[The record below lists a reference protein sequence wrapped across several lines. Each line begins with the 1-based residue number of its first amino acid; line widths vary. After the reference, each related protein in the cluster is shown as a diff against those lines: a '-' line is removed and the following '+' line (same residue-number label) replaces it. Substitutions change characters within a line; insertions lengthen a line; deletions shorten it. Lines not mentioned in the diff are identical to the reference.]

1 MKTLTWVLALL
12 CGFVGSA
19 FSQNHPE
26 LEWQVVETEHFRI
39 LYHQGL
45 QGAAARTAQIAEAAY
60 DPITKLYGYQP
71 EDRVRIVLKDY
82 DDYAN
87 GAAFFYHDTIE
98 IWTTALD
105 HDFDLRG
112 TSDWLRNVITHEFTH
127 IISLGTARKVSQ
139 RVPALYLQYFGYQRE
154 ENRPDI
160 LIGYP
165 DAIASYP
172 VMSTVV
178 PMWLAEGAAQYMA
191 EGAHQ
196 DRWDANRDMV
206 LRAQVLSGEQLPF
219 DQMGVFGKHG
229 FGNEYVYDHGYG
241 LVRYIAERY
250 GEHKIAEL
258 YRAAAAWRSL
268 EIDGAL
274 KKVLGKSVDELYGEW
289 VVSMRIAY
297 EAQVEG
303 LGDLN
308 EGELVTDLGFSN
320 LRPRLSPDGKKLA
333 YLSTRKRQ
341 YGPHM
346 LVVRDLETEEDEVV
360 AFPVAASTVDWSAD
374 GSKLLFSRIDKADKY
389 GSRQADVYEYDF
401 EVDEPGLLHEALW
414 FLPVM
419 VTGTAPKTPRIK
431 QLTHGL
437 RGLYPTYSPDGDW
450 IAFVKNQ
457 GTNNNLGIMRAD
469 GSDLQYLTDFQDGT
483 QVYTPRFSP
492 DGNKLAISVSREGQ
506 RDIVLLGIGN
516 EIYEGP
522 MRTVAVAGPILPN
535 GKENLSGQDTEK
547 LASLEK
553 SPSGAGFHDAI
564 VSSGTDRDPV
574 WSADGQEIIF
584 SSDLSGIFNIYG
596 FNLNTRKLRQLSNV
610 VGGAFNPTISP
621 TGEITFA
628 AYTAAGFE
636 LRRVNGEGT
645 PVDGK
650 VVWAPDLK
658 ALIGSEGDMQA
669 RVRRLKR
676 AQKGLHWA
684 FTELDSSEGI
694 AVSAAAFADS
704 PQSAHVEE
712 DDSDVISPGDAIP
725 RSAAMP
731 LPSEPQPYGIDF
743 LKTSLLPRVSIDEG
757 HFKPGV
763 YVSSGDVLNRQN
775 VFAGAAMAPNNG
787 DRDLFAIYE
796 YRGFRPTLF
805 LEVFNQRRHSARG
818 DSSEARDLIVNGVN
832 FNLNQISVGARGSLG
847 RYGRVGA
854 SFTYDRY
861 DASVESDA
869 FVPSRDGQVGFERIQ
884 QKPFGYTY
892 LNGFGLGLTYSMNLV
907 ARRRDRDINPLGR
920 QLYFRYDRMFNYFI
934 EGFNENATFIDE
946 QYLNLFYNQ
955 FTLDWNE
962 YIGLP
967 WNTRL
972 GMRFYGGWIAS
983 DKVDD
988 KEQVN
993 DFFDYHLGGLN
1004 FMKGYTFYSIEGRK
1018 AMMGTATLRFPLL
1031 PQIGKRFMHLY
1042 FDKVYGAVYG
1052 DVGKAWDEAIGDPDE
1067 FYGREGPLRG
1077 LGAQLRFDL
1086 VSYYSLPTRVQM
1098 DWAYGV
1104 DEVADRSPWKFYLT
1118 VLFGYL

>member
-1 MKTLTWVLALL
+1 MLGLL
-12 CGFVGSA
+12 LGAGWGGPA
-19 FSQNHPE
+19 AAQNHPE
-26 LEWQVVETEHFRI
+26 LDWQVVETEHFRI

-45 QGAAARTAQIAEAAY
+45 EGAAARTAQIAEAAY
-60 DPITKLYGYQP
+60 DPITKLYGYHP
-71 EDRVRIVLKDY
+71 DDRVRIVLKDY

-127 IISLGTARKVSQ
+127 IISLGTARKGSQ

-172 VMSTVV
+172 IMSTVV

-206 LRAQVLSGEQLPF
+206 LRAQVLAGEQLPF
-219 DQMGVFGKHG
+219 DQMGIFGKHG

-241 LVRYIAERY
+241 LVRYIAETY
-250 GEHKIAEL
+250 GEQKIAEL
-258 YRAAAAWRSL
+258 YRAASAWRSL
-268 EIDGAL
+268 EIDGAFD
-274 KKVLGKSVDELYGEW
+274 KVLGKSVDELYDEW
-289 VVSMRIAY
+289 VVSMRAGY
-297 EAQVEG
+297 EAQVAS
-303 LGDLN
+303 LGELN
-308 EGELVTDLGFSN
+308 EGELVSDLGFSN
-320 LRPRLSPDGKKLA
+320 LRPQLSPDGKKLA

-374 GSKLLFSRIDKADKY
+374 GQKLLFSRIDRADKY
-389 GSRQADVYEYDF
+389 GSRQADIYEYDF
-401 EVDEPGLLHEALW
+401 TVDEPGFLHDMIWAL
-414 FLPVM
+414 PAM
-419 VTGTAPKTPRIK
+419 VAATAPETPRIK

-437 RGLYPTYSPDGDW
+437 RALYPSYSPDGEW
-450 IAFVKNQ
+450 IAFVKNK
-457 GTNNNLGIMRAD
+457 GSNNNLGMMRAD
-469 GSDLQYLTDFQDGT
+469 GSDLRYLTDFQDGT

-492 DGNKLAISVSREGQ
+492 DGKRLVFSISRQGQ
-506 RDIVLLGIGN
+506 RDIAMVDLVGVAVQAGNRVTAAEPKASVVQEGLASEGTEVLAAEKVSLLG
-516 EIYEGP
+516 
-522 MRTVAVAGPILPN
+522 
-535 GKENLSGQDTEK
+535 
-547 LASLEK
+547 
-553 SPSGAGFHDAI
+553 
-564 VSSGTDRDPV
+564 SSFKGVIATPGTDRDPV
-574 WSADGQEIIF
+574 WSADGKQVVF
-584 SSDLSGIFNIYG
+584 SSDYSGIFNVYALDLG
-596 FNLNTRKLRQLSNV
+596 TQTLRQITNV
-610 VGGAFNPTISP
+610 IGGAFNPTVGS
-621 TGEITFA
+621 TGEIFFA
-628 AYTAAGFE
+628 SYTAKGFE
-636 LRRVNGEGT
+636 IRHLSGEGVSINVEGQRLPRWVERKNVAPAKSGWVLT
-645 PVDGK
+645 APEPLASSAPAPVLQK
-650 VVWAPDLK
+650 
-658 ALIGSEGDMQA
+658 QA
-669 RVRRLKR
+669 
-676 AQKGLHWA
+676 
-684 FTELDSSEGI
+684 E
-694 AVSAAAFADS
+694 
-704 PQSAHVEE
+704 
-712 DDSDVISPGDAIP
+712 
-725 RSAAMP
+725 
-731 LPSEPQPYGIDF
+731 PYGIDF
-743 LKTSLLPRVSIDEG
+743 LKTSLLPRLSMDEG

-763 YVSSGDVLNRQN
+763 YVSSSDVLNRQN
-775 VFAGAAMAPNNG
+775 IFAGAAIAPANG
-787 DRDLFAIYE
+787 DRDLFAMYE
-796 YRGFRPTLF
+796 YRGFRPTFF
-805 LEVFNQRRHSARG
+805 LEVFNQSRHSARG
-818 DSSEARDLIVNGVN
+818 DSTDARDLIVNGVN
-832 FNLNQISVGARGSLG
+832 FNLNQISVGGRGRLG
-847 RYGRVGA
+847 RYGRLAA

-869 FVPSRDGQVGFERIQ
+869 FRPRRDGQVGFERIE

-892 LNGFGLGLTYSMNLV
+892 LNGFGLGLTYRMDLI
-907 ARRRDRDINPLGR
+907 ARRRDREINPLGR
-920 QLYFRYDRMFNYFI
+920 QIYFRYDRMFNYFI
-934 EGFNENATFIDE
+934 EGFNESASFIDE

-955 FTLDWNE
+955 VTLDWNE

-972 GMRFYGGWIAS
+972 GMRFYGGWIDS

-1018 AMMGTATLRFPLL
+1018 AMMGTATLRLPLL
-1031 PQIGKRFMHLY
+1031 PRIGKRFMHLY

-1052 DVGKAWDEAIGDPDE
+1052 DIGKAWDGEISDPDE
-1067 FYGREGPLRG
+1067 FYGREGPLRS
-1077 LGAQLRFDL
+1077 LGGQLRFDM

-1104 DEVADRSPWKFYLT
+1104 DEVEERSPWKFYFT

>member
-1 MKTLTWVLALL
+1 MSRLTLMLWLL
-12 CGFVGSA
+12 LGAGWGGPA
-19 FSQNHPE
+19 AAQNHPE
-26 LEWQVVETEHFRI
+26 LDWQVVETEHFRI

-45 QGAAARTAQIAEAAY
+45 EGAAARTAQIAEAAY
-60 DPITKLYGYQP
+60 DPITKLYGYYP
-71 EDRVRIVLKDY
+71 DDRVRIVLKDY

-127 IISLGTARKVSQ
+127 IISLGTARKGSQ

-172 VMSTVV
+172 IMSTVV

-206 LRAQVLSGEQLPF
+206 LRAQVLAGEQLPF
-219 DQMGVFGKHG
+219 DQMGIFGKHG

-241 LVRYIAERY
+241 LVRYIAETY
-250 GEHKIAEL
+250 GEQKIAEL
-258 YRAAAAWRSL
+258 YRAASAWRSL
-268 EIDGAL
+268 EIDGAFD
-274 KKVLGKSVDELYGEW
+274 KVLGKSVDEVYDEW
-289 VVSMRIAY
+289 VASMRAGY
-297 EAQVEG
+297 EAQVKG
-303 LGDLN
+303 LGELN
-308 EGELVTDLGFSN
+308 EGELVSDLGFSN
-320 LRPRLSPDGKKLA
+320 LRPQLSPDGKKLA

-374 GSKLLFSRIDKADKY
+374 GQKLLFSRIDRADKY
-389 GSRQADVYEYDF
+389 GSRQADIYEYDF
-401 EVDEPGLLHEALW
+401 TVDEPGFLHDMIWAL
-414 FLPVM
+414 PAM
-419 VTGTAPKTPRIK
+419 VAATAPETPRIK

-437 RGLYPTYSPDGDW
+437 RALYPTYSPDGEW
-450 IAFVKNQ
+450 IAFVKNK
-457 GTNNNLGIMRAD
+457 GSNNNLGMMRAD
-469 GSDLQYLTDFQDGT
+469 GSDLRYLTDFQDGT

-492 DGNKLAISVSREGQ
+492 DGKRLVFSISRQGQ
-506 RDIVLLGIGN
+506 RDIAMVDLVGVAVQAGNRVTAAEPKASVVQEGLASEGTEVLAAEKISLLG
-516 EIYEGP
+516 
-522 MRTVAVAGPILPN
+522 
-535 GKENLSGQDTEK
+535 
-547 LASLEK
+547 
-553 SPSGAGFHDAI
+553 
-564 VSSGTDRDPV
+564 SSFKGVIATPGTDRDPV
-574 WSADGQEIIF
+574 WSADGKQVVF
-584 SSDLSGIFNIYG
+584 SSDYSGIFNVYALDLG
-596 FNLNTRKLRQLSNV
+596 TQTLRQITNV
-610 VGGAFNPTISP
+610 IGGAFNPTVGS
-621 TGEITFA
+621 TGEIFFA
-628 AYTAAGFE
+628 SYTAKGFE
-636 LRRVNGEGT
+636 IRHLSGEGVSINVEGQRLPRWVERKNVAPAKSGWVLT
-645 PVDGK
+645 APEPLARGAPAPVLQK
-650 VVWAPDLK
+650 
-658 ALIGSEGDMQA
+658 QA
-669 RVRRLKR
+669 
-676 AQKGLHWA
+676 
-684 FTELDSSEGI
+684 E
-694 AVSAAAFADS
+694 
-704 PQSAHVEE
+704 
-712 DDSDVISPGDAIP
+712 
-725 RSAAMP
+725 
-731 LPSEPQPYGIDF
+731 PYGIDF
-743 LKTSLLPRVSIDEG
+743 LKTSLLPRLSMDEG

-763 YVSSGDVLNRQN
+763 YVSSSDVLNRQN
-775 VFAGAAMAPNNG
+775 IFAGAAIAPANG
-787 DRDLFAIYE
+787 DRDLFAMYE
-796 YRGFRPTLF
+796 YRGFRPTFF
-805 LEVFNQRRHSARG
+805 LEVFNQSRHSARG
-818 DSSEARDLIVNGVN
+818 DSTDARDLIVNGVN
-832 FNLNQISVGARGSLG
+832 FNLNQISVGGRGRLG
-847 RYGRVGA
+847 RYGRLAA

-869 FVPSRDGQVGFERIQ
+869 FRPRRDGQVGFERIE

-892 LNGFGLGLTYSMNLV
+892 LNGFGLGLTYRMDLI
-907 ARRRDRDINPLGR
+907 ARRRDREINPLGR
-920 QLYFRYDRMFNYFI
+920 QIYFRYDRMFNYFI
-934 EGFNENATFIDE
+934 EGFNESASFIDE

-955 FTLDWNE
+955 VTLDWNE

-972 GMRFYGGWIAS
+972 GMRFYGGWIDS

-1018 AMMGTATLRFPLL
+1018 AMMGTATLRLPLL
-1031 PQIGKRFMHLY
+1031 PRVGKRFMHLY

-1052 DVGKAWDEAIGDPDE
+1052 DIGKAWDGEISDPDE
-1067 FYGREGPLRG
+1067 FYGREGPLRS
-1077 LGAQLRFDL
+1077 LGGQLRFDM

-1104 DEVADRSPWKFYLT
+1104 DEVEERSPWKFYFT

>member
-1 MKTLTWVLALL
+1 MSRLTLMLGLL
-12 CGFVGSA
+12 LGAGWGGPA
-19 FSQNHPE
+19 AAQNHPE
-26 LEWQVVETEHFRI
+26 LDWQVVETEHFRI

-45 QGAAARTAQIAEAAY
+45 EGAAARTAQIAEAAY
-60 DPITKLYGYQP
+60 DPITKLYGYHP
-71 EDRVRIVLKDY
+71 DDRVRIVLKDY

-127 IISLGTARKVSQ
+127 IISLGTARKGSQ

-172 VMSTVV
+172 IMSTVV

-206 LRAQVLSGEQLPF
+206 LRAQVLAGEQLPF
-219 DQMGVFGKHG
+219 DQMGIFGKHG

-241 LVRYIAERY
+241 LVRYIAETY
-250 GEHKIAEL
+250 GEQKIAEL
-258 YRAAAAWRSL
+258 YRAASAWRSL
-268 EIDGAL
+268 EIDGAFD
-274 KKVLGKSVDELYGEW
+274 KVLGKSVDELYDEW
-289 VVSMRIAY
+289 VVSMRAGY
-297 EAQVEG
+297 EAQVAS
-303 LGDLN
+303 LGELN
-308 EGELVTDLGFSN
+308 EGELVSDLGFSN
-320 LRPRLSPDGKKLA
+320 LRPQLSPDGKKLA

-374 GSKLLFSRIDKADKY
+374 GQKLLFSRIDRADKY
-389 GSRQADVYEYDF
+389 GSRQADIYEYDF
-401 EVDEPGLLHEALW
+401 TVDEPGFLHDMIWAL
-414 FLPVM
+414 PAM
-419 VTGTAPKTPRIK
+419 VAATAPETPRIK

-437 RGLYPTYSPDGDW
+437 RALYPSYSPDGEW
-450 IAFVKNQ
+450 IAFVKNK
-457 GTNNNLGIMRAD
+457 GSNNNLGMMRAD
-469 GSDLQYLTDFQDGT
+469 GSDLRYLTDFQDGT

-492 DGNKLAISVSREGQ
+492 DGKRLVFSISRQGQ
-506 RDIVLLGIGN
+506 RDIAMVDLVGVAVQAGNRVTAAEPKASVVQEGLASEGTEVLAAEKVSLLG
-516 EIYEGP
+516 
-522 MRTVAVAGPILPN
+522 
-535 GKENLSGQDTEK
+535 
-547 LASLEK
+547 
-553 SPSGAGFHDAI
+553 
-564 VSSGTDRDPV
+564 SSFKGVIATPGTDRDPV
-574 WSADGQEIIF
+574 WSADGKQVVF
-584 SSDLSGIFNIYG
+584 SSDYSGIFNVYALDLG
-596 FNLNTRKLRQLSNV
+596 TQTLRQITNV
-610 VGGAFNPTISP
+610 IGGAFNPTVGS
-621 TGEITFA
+621 TGEIFFA
-628 AYTAAGFE
+628 SYTAKGFE
-636 LRRVNGEGT
+636 IRHLSGEGVSINVEGQRLPRWVERKNVAPAKSGWVLT
-645 PVDGK
+645 APEPLASSAPAPVLQK
-650 VVWAPDLK
+650 
-658 ALIGSEGDMQA
+658 QA
-669 RVRRLKR
+669 
-676 AQKGLHWA
+676 
-684 FTELDSSEGI
+684 E
-694 AVSAAAFADS
+694 
-704 PQSAHVEE
+704 
-712 DDSDVISPGDAIP
+712 
-725 RSAAMP
+725 
-731 LPSEPQPYGIDF
+731 PYGIDF
-743 LKTSLLPRVSIDEG
+743 LKTSLLPRLSMDEG

-763 YVSSGDVLNRQN
+763 YVSSSDVLNRQN
-775 VFAGAAMAPNNG
+775 IFAGAAIAPANG
-787 DRDLFAIYE
+787 DRDLFAMYE
-796 YRGFRPTLF
+796 YRGFRPTFF
-805 LEVFNQRRHSARG
+805 LEVFNQSRHSARG
-818 DSSEARDLIVNGVN
+818 DSTDARDLIVNGVN
-832 FNLNQISVGARGSLG
+832 FNLNQISVGGRGRLG
-847 RYGRVGA
+847 RYGRLAA

-869 FVPSRDGQVGFERIQ
+869 FRPRRDGQVGFERIE

-892 LNGFGLGLTYSMNLV
+892 LNGFGLGLTYRMDLI
-907 ARRRDRDINPLGR
+907 ARRRDREINPLGR
-920 QLYFRYDRMFNYFI
+920 QIYFRYDRMFNYFI
-934 EGFNENATFIDE
+934 EGFNESASFIDE

-955 FTLDWNE
+955 VTLDWNE

-972 GMRFYGGWIAS
+972 GMRFYGGWIDS

-1018 AMMGTATLRFPLL
+1018 AMMGTATLRLPLL
-1031 PQIGKRFMHLY
+1031 PRIGKRFMHLY

-1052 DVGKAWDEAIGDPDE
+1052 DIGKAWDGEISDPDE
-1067 FYGREGPLRG
+1067 FYGREGPLRS
-1077 LGAQLRFDL
+1077 LGGQLRFDM

-1104 DEVADRSPWKFYLT
+1104 DEVEERSPWKFYFT

>member
-1 MKTLTWVLALL
+1 MSRLTLMLWLL
-12 CGFVGSA
+12 LGAGWGGPA
-19 FSQNHPE
+19 AAQNHPE
-26 LEWQVVETEHFRI
+26 LDWQVVETEHFRI

-45 QGAAARTAQIAEAAY
+45 EGAAARTAQIAEAAY
-60 DPITKLYGYQP
+60 DPITKLYGYHP
-71 EDRVRIVLKDY
+71 DDRVRIVLKDY

-127 IISLGTARKVSQ
+127 IISLGTARKGSQ

-172 VMSTVV
+172 IMSTVV

-206 LRAQVLSGEQLPF
+206 LRAQVLAGEQLPF
-219 DQMGVFGKHG
+219 DQMGIFGKHG

-241 LVRYIAERY
+241 LVRYIAETY
-250 GEHKIAEL
+250 GEQKIAEL
-258 YRAAAAWRSL
+258 YRAASAWRSL
-268 EIDGAL
+268 EIDGAFD
-274 KKVLGKSVDELYGEW
+274 KVLGKSVDELYDEW
-289 VVSMRIAY
+289 VVSMRAGY
-297 EAQVEG
+297 EAQVAS
-303 LGDLN
+303 LGELN
-308 EGELVTDLGFSN
+308 EGELVSDLGFSN
-320 LRPRLSPDGKKLA
+320 LRPQLSPDGKKLA

-374 GSKLLFSRIDKADKY
+374 GQKLLFSRIDRADKY
-389 GSRQADVYEYDF
+389 GSRQADIYEYDF
-401 EVDEPGLLHEALW
+401 TVDEPGFLHDMIWAL
-414 FLPVM
+414 PAM
-419 VTGTAPKTPRIK
+419 VAATAPETPRIK

-437 RGLYPTYSPDGDW
+437 RALYPTYSPDGEW
-450 IAFVKNQ
+450 IAFVKNK
-457 GTNNNLGIMRAD
+457 GSNNNLGMMRAD
-469 GSDLQYLTDFQDGT
+469 GSDLRYLTDFQDGT

-492 DGNKLAISVSREGQ
+492 DGKRLVFSISRQGQ
-506 RDIVLLGIGN
+506 RDIAMVDLVGVAVQAGNRVTAAEPKASVVQEGLASEGTEVLAAEKVSLLG
-516 EIYEGP
+516 
-522 MRTVAVAGPILPN
+522 
-535 GKENLSGQDTEK
+535 
-547 LASLEK
+547 
-553 SPSGAGFHDAI
+553 
-564 VSSGTDRDPV
+564 SSFKGVIATPGTDRDPV
-574 WSADGQEIIF
+574 WSADGKQVVF
-584 SSDLSGIFNIYG
+584 SSDYSGIFNVYALDLG
-596 FNLNTRKLRQLSNV
+596 TQTLRQITNV
-610 VGGAFNPTISP
+610 IGGAFNPTVGS
-621 TGEITFA
+621 TGEIFFA
-628 AYTAAGFE
+628 SYTAKGFE
-636 LRRVNGEGT
+636 IRHLSGEGVSINVEGQRLPRWVERKNVAPAKSGWVLT
-645 PVDGK
+645 APEPLASSAPAPVLQK
-650 VVWAPDLK
+650 
-658 ALIGSEGDMQA
+658 QA
-669 RVRRLKR
+669 
-676 AQKGLHWA
+676 
-684 FTELDSSEGI
+684 E
-694 AVSAAAFADS
+694 
-704 PQSAHVEE
+704 
-712 DDSDVISPGDAIP
+712 
-725 RSAAMP
+725 
-731 LPSEPQPYGIDF
+731 PYGIDF
-743 LKTSLLPRVSIDEG
+743 LKTSLLPRLSMDEG

-763 YVSSGDVLNRQN
+763 YVSSSDVLNRQN
-775 VFAGAAMAPNNG
+775 IFAGAAIAPANG
-787 DRDLFAIYE
+787 DRDLFAMYE
-796 YRGFRPTLF
+796 YRGFRPTFF
-805 LEVFNQRRHSARG
+805 LEVFNQSRHSARG
-818 DSSEARDLIVNGVN
+818 DSTDARDLIVNGVN
-832 FNLNQISVGARGSLG
+832 FNLNQISVGGRGRLG
-847 RYGRVGA
+847 RYGRLAA

-869 FVPSRDGQVGFERIQ
+869 FRPRRDGQVGFERIE

-892 LNGFGLGLTYSMNLV
+892 LNGFGLGLTYHMDLI
-907 ARRRDRDINPLGR
+907 ARRRDREINPLGR
-920 QLYFRYDRMFNYFI
+920 QIYFRYDRMFNYFI
-934 EGFNENATFIDE
+934 EGFNESASFIDE

-955 FTLDWNE
+955 VTLDWNE

-972 GMRFYGGWIAS
+972 GMRFYGGWIDS

-1018 AMMGTATLRFPLL
+1018 AMMGTATLRLPLL
-1031 PQIGKRFMHLY
+1031 PRIGKRFMHLY

-1052 DVGKAWDEAIGDPDE
+1052 DIGKAWDGEISDPDE
-1067 FYGREGPLRG
+1067 FYGREGPLRS
-1077 LGAQLRFDL
+1077 LGGQLRFDM

-1104 DEVADRSPWKFYLT
+1104 DEVEERSPWKFYFT

>member
-1 MKTLTWVLALL
+1 MLGLL
-12 CGFVGSA
+12 LGAGWGGPA
-19 FSQNHPE
+19 AAQNHPE
-26 LEWQVVETEHFRI
+26 LDWQVVETEHFRI

-45 QGAAARTAQIAEAAY
+45 EGAAARTAQIAEAAY
-60 DPITKLYGYQP
+60 DPITKLYGYHP
-71 EDRVRIVLKDY
+71 DDRVRIVLKDY

-127 IISLGTARKVSQ
+127 IISLGTARKGSQ

-172 VMSTVV
+172 IMSTVV

-206 LRAQVLSGEQLPF
+206 LRAQVLAGEQLPF
-219 DQMGVFGKHG
+219 DQMGIFGKHG

-241 LVRYIAERY
+241 LVRYIAETY
-250 GEHKIAEL
+250 GEQKIAEL
-258 YRAAAAWRSL
+258 YRAASAWRSL
-268 EIDGAL
+268 EIDGAFD
-274 KKVLGKSVDELYGEW
+274 KVLGKSVDELYDEW
-289 VVSMRIAY
+289 VVSMRAGY
-297 EAQVEG
+297 EAQVAS
-303 LGDLN
+303 LGELN
-308 EGELVTDLGFSN
+308 EGELVSDLGFSN
-320 LRPRLSPDGKKLA
+320 LRPQLSPDGKKLA

-374 GSKLLFSRIDKADKY
+374 GQKLLFSRIDRADKY
-389 GSRQADVYEYDF
+389 GSRQADIYEYDF
-401 EVDEPGLLHEALW
+401 TVDEPGFLHDMIWAL
-414 FLPVM
+414 PAM
-419 VTGTAPKTPRIK
+419 VAATAPETPRIK

-437 RGLYPTYSPDGDW
+437 RALYPTYSPDGEW
-450 IAFVKNQ
+450 IAFVKNK
-457 GTNNNLGIMRAD
+457 GSNNNLGMMRAD
-469 GSDLQYLTDFQDGT
+469 GSDLRYLTDFQDGT

-492 DGNKLAISVSREGQ
+492 DGKRLVFSISRQGQ
-506 RDIVLLGIGN
+506 RDIAMVDLVGVAVQAGNRVTAAEPKASVVQEGLASEGTEVLAAEKVSLLG
-516 EIYEGP
+516 
-522 MRTVAVAGPILPN
+522 
-535 GKENLSGQDTEK
+535 
-547 LASLEK
+547 
-553 SPSGAGFHDAI
+553 
-564 VSSGTDRDPV
+564 SSFKGVIATPGTDRDPV
-574 WSADGQEIIF
+574 WSADGKQVVF
-584 SSDLSGIFNIYG
+584 SSDYSGIFNVYALDLG
-596 FNLNTRKLRQLSNV
+596 TQTLRQITNV
-610 VGGAFNPTISP
+610 IGGAFNPTVGS
-621 TGEITFA
+621 TGEIFFA
-628 AYTAAGFE
+628 SYTAKGFE
-636 LRRVNGEGT
+636 IRHLSGEGVSINVEGQRLPRWVERKNVAPAKSGWVLT
-645 PVDGK
+645 APEPLASSAPAPVLQK
-650 VVWAPDLK
+650 
-658 ALIGSEGDMQA
+658 QA
-669 RVRRLKR
+669 
-676 AQKGLHWA
+676 
-684 FTELDSSEGI
+684 E
-694 AVSAAAFADS
+694 
-704 PQSAHVEE
+704 
-712 DDSDVISPGDAIP
+712 
-725 RSAAMP
+725 
-731 LPSEPQPYGIDF
+731 PYGIDF
-743 LKTSLLPRVSIDEG
+743 LKTSLLPRLSMDEG

-763 YVSSGDVLNRQN
+763 YVSSSDVLNRQN
-775 VFAGAAMAPNNG
+775 IFAGAAIAPANG
-787 DRDLFAIYE
+787 DRDLFAMYE
-796 YRGFRPTLF
+796 YRGFRPTFF
-805 LEVFNQRRHSARG
+805 LEVFNQSRHSARG
-818 DSSEARDLIVNGVN
+818 DSTDARDLIVNGVN
-832 FNLNQISVGARGSLG
+832 FNLNQISVGGRGRLG
-847 RYGRVGA
+847 RYGRLAA

-869 FVPSRDGQVGFERIQ
+869 FRPRRDGQVGFERIE

-892 LNGFGLGLTYSMNLV
+892 LNGFGLGLTYRMDLI
-907 ARRRDRDINPLGR
+907 ARRRDREINPLGR
-920 QLYFRYDRMFNYFI
+920 QIYFRYDRMFNYFI
-934 EGFNENATFIDE
+934 EGFNESASFIDE

-955 FTLDWNE
+955 VTLDWNE

-972 GMRFYGGWIAS
+972 GMRFYGGWIDS

-1018 AMMGTATLRFPLL
+1018 AMMGTATLRLPLL
-1031 PQIGKRFMHLY
+1031 PRIGKRFMHLY

-1052 DVGKAWDEAIGDPDE
+1052 DIGKAWDGEISDPDE
-1067 FYGREGPLRG
+1067 FYGREGPLRS
-1077 LGAQLRFDL
+1077 LGGQLRFDM

-1104 DEVADRSPWKFYLT
+1104 DEVEERSPWKFYFT

>member
-1 MKTLTWVLALL
+1 MSRLTLMLGLL
-12 CGFVGSA
+12 LGAGWGGPA
-19 FSQNHPE
+19 AAQNHPE
-26 LEWQVVETEHFRI
+26 LDWQVVETEHFRI

-45 QGAAARTAQIAEAAY
+45 EGAAARTAQIAEAAY
-60 DPITKLYGYQP
+60 DPITKLYGYHP
-71 EDRVRIVLKDY
+71 DDRVRIVLKDY

-127 IISLGTARKVSQ
+127 IISLGTARKGSQ

-172 VMSTVV
+172 IMSTVV

-206 LRAQVLSGEQLPF
+206 LRAQVLAGEQLPF
-219 DQMGVFGKHG
+219 DQMGIFGKHG

-241 LVRYIAERY
+241 LVRYIAETY
-250 GEHKIAEL
+250 GEQKIAEL
-258 YRAAAAWRSL
+258 YRAASAWRSL
-268 EIDGAL
+268 EIDGAFD
-274 KKVLGKSVDELYGEW
+274 KVLGKSVDELYDEW
-289 VVSMRIAY
+289 VVSMRAGY
-297 EAQVEG
+297 EAQVAS
-303 LGDLN
+303 LGELN
-308 EGELVTDLGFSN
+308 EGELVSDLGFSN
-320 LRPRLSPDGKKLA
+320 LRPQLSPDGKKLA

-374 GSKLLFSRIDKADKY
+374 GQKLLFSRIDRADKY
-389 GSRQADVYEYDF
+389 GSRQADIYEYDF
-401 EVDEPGLLHEALW
+401 TVDEPGFLHDMIWAL
-414 FLPVM
+414 PAM
-419 VTGTAPKTPRIK
+419 VAATAPETPRIK

-437 RGLYPTYSPDGDW
+437 RALYPTYSPDGEW
-450 IAFVKNQ
+450 IAFVKNK
-457 GTNNNLGIMRAD
+457 GSNNNLGMMRAD
-469 GSDLQYLTDFQDGT
+469 GSDLRYLTDFQDGT

-492 DGNKLAISVSREGQ
+492 DGKRLVFSISRQGQ
-506 RDIVLLGIGN
+506 RDIAMVDLVGVAVQAGNRVTAAEPKASVVQEGLASERTEVLAAEKVSLLG
-516 EIYEGP
+516 
-522 MRTVAVAGPILPN
+522 
-535 GKENLSGQDTEK
+535 
-547 LASLEK
+547 
-553 SPSGAGFHDAI
+553 
-564 VSSGTDRDPV
+564 SSFKGVIATPGTDRDPV
-574 WSADGQEIIF
+574 WSADGKQVVF
-584 SSDLSGIFNIYG
+584 SSDYSGIFNVYALDLG
-596 FNLNTRKLRQLSNV
+596 TQTLRQITNV
-610 VGGAFNPTISP
+610 IGGAFNPTVGS
-621 TGEITFA
+621 TGEIFFA
-628 AYTAAGFE
+628 SYTAKGFE
-636 LRRVNGEGT
+636 IRHLSGEGVSINVEGQRLPRWVERKNVAPAKSGWVLT
-645 PVDGK
+645 APEPLASSAPAPVLQK
-650 VVWAPDLK
+650 
-658 ALIGSEGDMQA
+658 QA
-669 RVRRLKR
+669 
-676 AQKGLHWA
+676 
-684 FTELDSSEGI
+684 E
-694 AVSAAAFADS
+694 
-704 PQSAHVEE
+704 
-712 DDSDVISPGDAIP
+712 
-725 RSAAMP
+725 
-731 LPSEPQPYGIDF
+731 PYGIDF
-743 LKTSLLPRVSIDEG
+743 LKTSLLPRLSMDEG

-763 YVSSGDVLNRQN
+763 YVSSSDVLNRQN
-775 VFAGAAMAPNNG
+775 IFAGAAIAPANG

-796 YRGFRPTLF
+796 YRGFRPTFF
-805 LEVFNQRRHSARG
+805 LEVFNQSRHSARG
-818 DSSEARDLIVNGVN
+818 DSTDARDLIVNGVN
-832 FNLNQISVGARGSLG
+832 FNLNQISVGGRGRLG
-847 RYGRVGA
+847 RYGRLAA

-869 FVPSRDGQVGFERIQ
+869 FRPRRDGQVGFERIE

-892 LNGFGLGLTYSMNLV
+892 LNGFGLGLTYRMDLI
-907 ARRRDRDINPLGR
+907 ARRRDREINPLGR
-920 QLYFRYDRMFNYFI
+920 QIYFRYDRMFNYFI
-934 EGFNENATFIDE
+934 EGFNESASFIDE

-955 FTLDWNE
+955 VTLDWNE

-972 GMRFYGGWIAS
+972 GMRFYGGWIDS

-1018 AMMGTATLRFPLL
+1018 AMMGTATLRLPLL
-1031 PQIGKRFMHLY
+1031 PRIGKRFMHLY

-1052 DVGKAWDEAIGDPDE
+1052 DIGKAWDGEISDPDE
-1067 FYGREGPLRG
+1067 FYGREGPLRS
-1077 LGAQLRFDL
+1077 LGGQLRFDM

-1104 DEVADRSPWKFYLT
+1104 DEVEERSPWKFYFT

>member
-1 MKTLTWVLALL
+1 MSRLTLMLWLL
-12 CGFVGSA
+12 LGAGWGGPA
-19 FSQNHPE
+19 AAQNHPE
-26 LEWQVVETEHFRI
+26 LDWQVVETEHFRI

-45 QGAAARTAQIAEAAY
+45 EGAAARTAQIAEAAY
-60 DPITKLYGYQP
+60 DPITKLYGYHP
-71 EDRVRIVLKDY
+71 DDRVRIVLKDY

-127 IISLGTARKVSQ
+127 IISLGTARKGSQ

-172 VMSTVV
+172 IMSTVV

-206 LRAQVLSGEQLPF
+206 LRAQVLAGEQLPF
-219 DQMGVFGKHG
+219 DQMGIFGKHG

-241 LVRYIAERY
+241 LVRYIAETY
-250 GEHKIAEL
+250 GEQKIAEL
-258 YRAAAAWRSL
+258 YRAASAWRSL
-268 EIDGAL
+268 EIDGAFD
-274 KKVLGKSVDELYGEW
+274 KVLGKSVDEVYDEW
-289 VVSMRIAY
+289 VASMRVGY
-297 EAQVEG
+297 EAQVKG
-303 LGDLN
+303 LGELN
-308 EGELVTDLGFSN
+308 EGELVSDLGFSN
-320 LRPRLSPDGKKLA
+320 LRPQLSPDGKKLA

-374 GSKLLFSRIDKADKY
+374 GQKLLFSRIDRADKY
-389 GSRQADVYEYDF
+389 GSRQADIYEYDF
-401 EVDEPGLLHEALW
+401 TVDEPGFLHDMIWAL
-414 FLPVM
+414 PAM
-419 VTGTAPKTPRIK
+419 VAATAPETPRIK

-437 RGLYPTYSPDGDW
+437 RALYPTYSPDGEW
-450 IAFVKNQ
+450 IAFVKNK
-457 GTNNNLGIMRAD
+457 GSNNNLGMMRAD
-469 GSDLQYLTDFQDGT
+469 GSDLRYLTDFQDGT

-492 DGNKLAISVSREGQ
+492 DGKRLVFSISRQGQ
-506 RDIVLLGIGN
+506 RDIAMVDLVGVAVQAGNRVTAAEPKASVVQEGLASEGTEVLAAEKVSLLG
-516 EIYEGP
+516 
-522 MRTVAVAGPILPN
+522 
-535 GKENLSGQDTEK
+535 
-547 LASLEK
+547 
-553 SPSGAGFHDAI
+553 
-564 VSSGTDRDPV
+564 SSFKGVIATPGTDRDPV
-574 WSADGQEIIF
+574 WSADGKQVVF
-584 SSDLSGIFNIYG
+584 SSDYSGIFNVYALDLG
-596 FNLNTRKLRQLSNV
+596 TQTLRQITNV
-610 VGGAFNPTISP
+610 IGGAFNPTVGS
-621 TGEITFA
+621 TGEIFFA
-628 AYTAAGFE
+628 SYTAKGFE
-636 LRRVNGEGT
+636 IRHLSGEGVSINVEGQRLPRWVERKNVAPAKSGWVLT
-645 PVDGK
+645 APEPLASSAPAPVLQK
-650 VVWAPDLK
+650 
-658 ALIGSEGDMQA
+658 QA
-669 RVRRLKR
+669 
-676 AQKGLHWA
+676 
-684 FTELDSSEGI
+684 E
-694 AVSAAAFADS
+694 
-704 PQSAHVEE
+704 
-712 DDSDVISPGDAIP
+712 
-725 RSAAMP
+725 
-731 LPSEPQPYGIDF
+731 PYGIDF
-743 LKTSLLPRVSIDEG
+743 LKTSLLPRLSMDEG

-763 YVSSGDVLNRQN
+763 YVSSSDVLNRQN
-775 VFAGAAMAPNNG
+775 IFAGAAIAPANG
-787 DRDLFAIYE
+787 DRDLFAMYE
-796 YRGFRPTLF
+796 YRGFRPTFF
-805 LEVFNQRRHSARG
+805 LEVFNQSRHSARG
-818 DSSEARDLIVNGVN
+818 DSTDARDLIVNGVN
-832 FNLNQISVGARGSLG
+832 FNLNQISVGGRGRLG
-847 RYGRVGA
+847 RYGRLAA

-869 FVPSRDGQVGFERIQ
+869 FRPRRDGQVGFERIE

-892 LNGFGLGLTYSMNLV
+892 LNGFGLGLTYRMDLI
-907 ARRRDRDINPLGR
+907 ARRRDREINPLGR
-920 QLYFRYDRMFNYFI
+920 QIYFRYDRMFNYFI
-934 EGFNENATFIDE
+934 EGFNESASFIDE

-955 FTLDWNE
+955 VTLDWNE

-972 GMRFYGGWIAS
+972 GMRFYGGWIDS

-1018 AMMGTATLRFPLL
+1018 AMMGTATLRLPLL
-1031 PQIGKRFMHLY
+1031 PRIGKRFMHLY

-1052 DVGKAWDEAIGDPDE
+1052 DIGKAWDGEISDPDE
-1067 FYGREGPLRG
+1067 FYGREGPLRS
-1077 LGAQLRFDL
+1077 LGGQLRFDM

-1104 DEVADRSPWKFYLT
+1104 DEVEERSPWKFYFT

>member
-1 MKTLTWVLALL
+1 MTRLAFMLGLLLATGWVGPA
-12 CGFVGSA
+12 A
-19 FSQNHPE
+19 AQNHPE
-26 LEWQVVETEHFRI
+26 LDWQVVETEHFRI

-45 QGAAARTAQIAEAAY
+45 EGAAARTAQIAEAAY
-60 DPITKLYGYQP
+60 DPITKLYGYHP
-71 EDRVRIVLKDY
+71 DDRVRIVLKDY

-127 IISLGTARKVSQ
+127 IISLGTARKGSQ
-139 RVPALYLQYFGYQRE
+139 RVPAFYLQYFGYQRE

-219 DQMGVFGKHG
+219 DQMGIFGKHG

-241 LVRYIAERY
+241 LVRYIAETY
-250 GEHKIAEL
+250 GEQKIAEL
-258 YRAAAAWRSL
+258 YRAASAWRSL
-268 EIDGAL
+268 EIDGAFN
-274 KKVLGKSVDELYGEW
+274 KVLGKSVDELYDEW
-289 VVSMRIAY
+289 VVSMRAGY
-297 EAQVEG
+297 EAQVAS
-303 LGDLN
+303 LGELN
-308 EGELVTDLGFSN
+308 EGELVSDLGFSN
-320 LRPRLSPDGKKLA
+320 MRPQLSPDGKKLA
-333 YLSTRKRQ
+333 YLSTRERQ

-346 LVVRDLETEEDEVV
+346 LVVRDLETEEDKVV

-374 GSKLLFSRIDKADKY
+374 GQKLLFSRIDRADKY
-389 GSRQADVYEYDF
+389 GSRQADIYEYDF
-401 EVDEPGLLHEALW
+401 AVDEPGFLHDMIWAL
-414 FLPVM
+414 PAM
-419 VTGTAPKTPRIK
+419 VAATAPETPRIK

-437 RGLYPTYSPDGDW
+437 RALYPTYSPDGEW
-450 IAFVKNQ
+450 IAFVKNK
-457 GTNNNLGIMRAD
+457 GANNNLGMMRVD
-469 GSDLQYLTDFQDGT
+469 GSDLRYLTDFQDGT

-492 DGNKLAISVSREGQ
+492 DGKRLVFSISRQGQ
-506 RDIVLLGIGN
+506 RDIAMVDLVGVAVHAGNPVTSAEPKASVVQEGLAYEWTEALAAEKVSLLG
-516 EIYEGP
+516 
-522 MRTVAVAGPILPN
+522 
-535 GKENLSGQDTEK
+535 
-547 LASLEK
+547 
-553 SPSGAGFHDAI
+553 
-564 VSSGTDRDPV
+564 SSFKGVIATPGTDRDPV
-574 WSADGQEIIF
+574 WSADGKQVVF
-584 SSDLSGIFNIYG
+584 TSDYSGIFNVYA
-596 FNLNTRKLRQLSNV
+596 LDLDTQTLRQITKV
-610 VGGAFNPTISP
+610 IGGAFNPTVGS
-621 TGEITFA
+621 TGEIFFA
-628 AYTAAGFE
+628 SYTAEGFE
-636 LRRVNGEGT
+636 IRQVSGEGVSINVEGQRLPQRVERGNAALAKSGWVFT
-645 PVDGK
+645 AQGPLASSAPAPVLQK
-650 VVWAPDLK
+650 
-658 ALIGSEGDMQA
+658 QA
-669 RVRRLKR
+669 
-676 AQKGLHWA
+676 
-684 FTELDSSEGI
+684 E
-694 AVSAAAFADS
+694 
-704 PQSAHVEE
+704 
-712 DDSDVISPGDAIP
+712 
-725 RSAAMP
+725 
-731 LPSEPQPYGIDF
+731 PYGVDF
-743 LKTSLLPRVSIDEG
+743 LKTSLLPRLSIDEG

-763 YVSSGDVLNRQN
+763 YVSSSDVLNRQSI
-775 VFAGAAMAPNNG
+775 FAGAAIAPANG
-787 DRDLFAIYE
+787 DRDFFAIYE

-805 LEVFNQRRHSARG
+805 LEVFNQRRHSAHG
-818 DSSEARDLIVNGVN
+818 DSTDARRVITNGVN
-832 FNLNQISVGARGSLG
+832 FNLNQISVGGRGRLG
-847 RYGRVGA
+847 RYGRLTA

-861 DASVESDA
+861 DASVESDV
-869 FVPSRDGQVGFERIQ
+869 FRPLGDGQVGYERIE

-892 LNGFGLGLTYSMNLV
+892 LNGFGLGLTYHMDLI

-920 QLYFRYDRMFNYFI
+920 QIYFRYDRMFNYFI
-934 EGFNENATFIDE
+934 EGFNQSASFIDE

-955 FTLDWNE
+955 VTLDWNE

-972 GMRFYGGWIAS
+972 GMRFYGGWIDS
-983 DKVDD
+983 DRVDD
-988 KEQVN
+988 KDQVN

-1031 PQIGKRFMHLY
+1031 PRVGKRFMHLY

-1052 DVGKAWDEAIGDPDE
+1052 DIGKAWDGDISDPDE
-1067 FYGREGPLRG
+1067 FYGREGLLRS
-1077 LGAQLRFDL
+1077 LGGQLRFDM

-1104 DEVADRSPWKFYLT
+1104 DEVEERSPWKFYFT

>member
-1 MKTLTWVLALL
+1 MSRLTLMLWLL
-12 CGFVGSA
+12 LGAGWGGPA
-19 FSQNHPE
+19 AAQNHPE
-26 LEWQVVETEHFRI
+26 LDWQVVETEHFRI

-45 QGAAARTAQIAEAAY
+45 EGAAARTAQIAEAAY
-60 DPITKLYGYQP
+60 DPITKLYGYHP
-71 EDRVRIVLKDY
+71 DDRVRIVLKDY

-127 IISLGTARKVSQ
+127 IISLGTARKGSQ

-172 VMSTVV
+172 IMSTVV

-206 LRAQVLSGEQLPF
+206 LRAQVLAGEQLPF
-219 DQMGVFGKHG
+219 DQMGIFGKHG

-241 LVRYIAERY
+241 LVRYIAETY
-250 GEHKIAEL
+250 GEQKIAEL
-258 YRAAAAWRSL
+258 YRAASAWRSL
-268 EIDGAL
+268 EIDGAFD
-274 KKVLGKSVDELYGEW
+274 KVLGKSVDELYDEW
-289 VVSMRIAY
+289 VVSMRAGY
-297 EAQVEG
+297 EAQVAS
-303 LGDLN
+303 LGELN
-308 EGELVTDLGFSN
+308 EGELVSDLGFSN
-320 LRPRLSPDGKKLA
+320 LRPQLSPDGKKLA

-374 GSKLLFSRIDKADKY
+374 GQKLLFSRIDRADKY
-389 GSRQADVYEYDF
+389 GSRQADIYEYDF
-401 EVDEPGLLHEALW
+401 TVDEPGFLHDMIWAL
-414 FLPVM
+414 PAM
-419 VTGTAPKTPRIK
+419 VAATAPETPRIK

-437 RGLYPTYSPDGDW
+437 RALYPSYSPDGEW
-450 IAFVKNQ
+450 IAFVKNK
-457 GTNNNLGIMRAD
+457 GSNNNLGMMRAN
-469 GSDLQYLTDFQDGT
+469 GSDLRYLTDFQDGT

-492 DGNKLAISVSREGQ
+492 DGKRLIFSISRQGQ
-506 RDIVLLGIGN
+506 RDIAMVDLVGVAVQAGNRVTAAEPKASVVQEGLASEGTEVLAAEKVSLLG
-516 EIYEGP
+516 
-522 MRTVAVAGPILPN
+522 
-535 GKENLSGQDTEK
+535 
-547 LASLEK
+547 
-553 SPSGAGFHDAI
+553 
-564 VSSGTDRDPV
+564 SSFKGVIATPGTDRDPV
-574 WSADGQEIIF
+574 WSADGKQVVF
-584 SSDLSGIFNIYG
+584 SSDYSGIFNVYALDLG
-596 FNLNTRKLRQLSNV
+596 TQTLRQITNV
-610 VGGAFNPTISP
+610 IGGAFNPTVGS
-621 TGEITFA
+621 TGEIFFA
-628 AYTAAGFE
+628 SYTAKGFE
-636 LRRVNGEGT
+636 IRHLSGEGVSINVEGQRLPRWVERKNVAPAKSGWVLT
-645 PVDGK
+645 APEPLASSAPAPVLQK
-650 VVWAPDLK
+650 
-658 ALIGSEGDMQA
+658 QA
-669 RVRRLKR
+669 
-676 AQKGLHWA
+676 
-684 FTELDSSEGI
+684 E
-694 AVSAAAFADS
+694 
-704 PQSAHVEE
+704 
-712 DDSDVISPGDAIP
+712 
-725 RSAAMP
+725 
-731 LPSEPQPYGIDF
+731 PYGIDF
-743 LKTSLLPRVSIDEG
+743 LKTSLLPRLSMDEG

-763 YVSSGDVLNRQN
+763 YVSSSDVLNRQN
-775 VFAGAAMAPNNG
+775 IFAGAAIAPANG
-787 DRDLFAIYE
+787 DRDLFAMYE
-796 YRGFRPTLF
+796 YRGFRPTFF
-805 LEVFNQRRHSARG
+805 LEVFNQSRHSARG
-818 DSSEARDLIVNGVN
+818 DSTDARDLIVNGVN
-832 FNLNQISVGARGSLG
+832 FNLNQISVGGRGRLG
-847 RYGRVGA
+847 RYGRLAA

-869 FVPSRDGQVGFERIQ
+869 FRPRRDGQVGFERIE

-892 LNGFGLGLTYSMNLV
+892 LNGFGLGLTYRMDLI
-907 ARRRDRDINPLGR
+907 ARRRDREINPLGR
-920 QLYFRYDRMFNYFI
+920 QIYFRYDRMFNYFI
-934 EGFNENATFIDE
+934 EGFNESASFIDE

-955 FTLDWNE
+955 VTLDWNE

-972 GMRFYGGWIAS
+972 GMRFYGGWIDS

-1018 AMMGTATLRFPLL
+1018 AMMGTATLRLPLL
-1031 PQIGKRFMHLY
+1031 PRIGKRFMHLY

-1052 DVGKAWDEAIGDPDE
+1052 DIGKAWDGEISDPDE
-1067 FYGREGPLRG
+1067 FYGREGPLRS
-1077 LGAQLRFDL
+1077 LGGQLRFDM

-1104 DEVADRSPWKFYLT
+1104 DEVEERSPWKFYFT

>member
-1 MKTLTWVLALL
+1 MTRLAFMLGLLLVTGWVGPA
-12 CGFVGSA
+12 A
-19 FSQNHPE
+19 AQNHPE
-26 LEWQVVETEHFRI
+26 LDWQVVETEHFRI

-45 QGAAARTAQIAEAAY
+45 EGAAARTAQIAEAAY
-60 DPITKLYGYQP
+60 DPITKLYGYHP
-71 EDRVRIVLKDY
+71 DDRVRIVLKDY

-127 IISLGTARKVSQ
+127 IISLGTARKGSQ

-219 DQMGVFGKHG
+219 DQMGIFGKHG

-241 LVRYIAERY
+241 LVRYIAETY
-250 GEHKIAEL
+250 GEQKIAEL
-258 YRAAAAWRSL
+258 YRAASAWRSL
-268 EIDGAL
+268 EIDGAFD
-274 KKVLGKSVDELYGEW
+274 KVLGKSVDELYDEW
-289 VVSMRIAY
+289 VVSMRAGY
-297 EAQVEG
+297 EAQVAS
-303 LGDLN
+303 LGELN
-308 EGELVTDLGFSN
+308 EGELGSDLGFSN
-320 LRPRLSPDGKKLA
+320 LRPQLSPDGKKLA

-374 GSKLLFSRIDKADKY
+374 GQKLLFSRIDRADKY
-389 GSRQADVYEYDF
+389 GSRQADIYEYDF
-401 EVDEPGLLHEALW
+401 TVDEPGFLHDMIWAL
-414 FLPVM
+414 PAM
-419 VTGTAPKTPRIK
+419 VAATAPETPRIK

-437 RGLYPTYSPDGDW
+437 RARYPTYSPDGEW
-450 IAFVKNQ
+450 IAFVKNK
-457 GTNNNLGIMRAD
+457 GTNNNLGMMRAD
-469 GSDLQYLTDFQDGT
+469 GSDLRYLTDFQDGA

-492 DGNKLAISVSREGQ
+492 DGKRLVFSISRQGQ
-506 RDIVLLGIGN
+506 RDIAMVDLVGVAVQAGNRVTAAEPKASVVQEGLASEWTEVLAAEKVSLLG
-516 EIYEGP
+516 
-522 MRTVAVAGPILPN
+522 
-535 GKENLSGQDTEK
+535 
-547 LASLEK
+547 
-553 SPSGAGFHDAI
+553 
-564 VSSGTDRDPV
+564 SSFKGVIATPGTDRDPV
-574 WSADGQEIIF
+574 WSADGKQVVF
-584 SSDLSGIFNIYG
+584 TSDYSGIFNVYALDLG
-596 FNLNTRKLRQLSNV
+596 TQTLRQITNV
-610 VGGAFNPTISP
+610 IGGAFNPTVGS
-621 TGEITFA
+621 TGEIFFA
-628 AYTAAGFE
+628 SYTAKGFE
-636 LRRVNGEGT
+636 IRHLSGEGVSINVEGQRLPRRVERKNAALAKSGWVFTAPELLASSAPA
-645 PVDGK
+645 PVLQK
-650 VVWAPDLK
+650 
-658 ALIGSEGDMQA
+658 QA
-669 RVRRLKR
+669 
-676 AQKGLHWA
+676 
-684 FTELDSSEGI
+684 E
-694 AVSAAAFADS
+694 
-704 PQSAHVEE
+704 
-712 DDSDVISPGDAIP
+712 
-725 RSAAMP
+725 
-731 LPSEPQPYGIDF
+731 PYGVDF
-743 LKTSLLPRVSIDEG
+743 LKTSLLPRLSIDEG

-763 YVSSGDVLNRQN
+763 YVSSADVLNRQSI
-775 VFAGAAMAPNNG
+775 FAGAAIAPANG

-818 DSSEARDLIVNGVN
+818 DSTDARDLIVNRVN
-832 FNLNQISVGARGSLG
+832 FNLNQISVGGRGRLG
-847 RYGRVGA
+847 RYGRVAA

-869 FVPSRDGQVGFERIQ
+869 FRPRRDGQVGFERIE
-884 QKPFGYTY
+884 QKPYGYTY
-892 LNGFGLGLTYSMNLV
+892 LNGFGLGLTYHMDLI

-920 QLYFRYDRMFNYFI
+920 QIRFRYDRMFNYFI
-934 EGFNENATFIDE
+934 EGFNQNASFIDE

-955 FTLDWNE
+955 VTLDWNE

-972 GMRFYGGWIAS
+972 GMRFYGGLVAS

-988 KEQVN
+988 KDQVN

-1031 PQIGKRFMHLY
+1031 PRVGKRFMHLY

-1052 DVGKAWDEAIGDPDE
+1052 DIGKAWDGDIGDPDE
-1067 FYGREGPLRG
+1067 FYGREGPLRS
-1077 LGAQLRFDL
+1077 LGGQLRFDM

-1104 DEVADRSPWKFYLT
+1104 DEVVERSPWKFYLT

>member
-1 MKTLTWVLALL
+1 MRALVLILTLSAAM
-12 CGFVGSA
+12 VGPGL
-19 FSQNHPE
+19 SQNHPE

-45 QGAAARTAQIAEAAY
+45 EGAAARTAQIAEAAY
-60 DPITKLYGYQP
+60 EPITKLYGYQP

-127 IISLGTARKVSQ
+127 IISLGTARKGSQ

-206 LRAQVLSGEQLPF
+206 LRAQVLAGKQLPF

-241 LVRYIAERY
+241 LVRYIAETY
-250 GEHKIAEL
+250 GEKKIAEL
-258 YRAAAAWRSL
+258 YRAASAWRSL
-268 EIDGAL
+268 EIDGAFD
-274 KKVLGKSVDELYGEW
+274 KVLGKSVDEVYGDW
-289 VVSMRIAY
+289 VAAMRAGY
-297 EAQVEG
+297 QAQVEG
-303 LGDLN
+303 LGELN

-346 LVVRDLETEEDEVV
+346 LVVRDLESAEDEVV

-374 GSKLLFSRIDKADKY
+374 GQQLLFSRIDRADKY
-389 GSRQADVYEYDF
+389 GSRQADIYEYDF
-401 EVDEPGLLHEALW
+401 AVDEPGFLHDMLW
-414 FLPVM
+414 TLPVM
-419 VTGTAPKTPRIK
+419 IAGTAPETPRIK
-431 QLTHGL
+431 QLSHGL
-437 RGLYPTYSPDGDW
+437 RALYPTYSPDGEW
-450 IAFVKNQ
+450 IAFVQNQ
-457 GTNNNLGIMRAD
+457 GTNNNLGMMRVD
-469 GSDLQYLTDFQDGT
+469 GTELRYLTDFQDGT

-492 DGNKLAISVSREGQ
+492 DGKQLAISISRGGQ
-506 RDIVLLGIGN
+506 RDIVVFGMGT
-516 EIYEGP
+516 EIYTGQVRMLAAAGP
-522 MRTVAVAGPILPN
+522 MLAN
-535 GKENLSGQDTEK
+535 GKEGLSPQQ
-547 LASLEK
+547 LAGLAKQKKHPSSGGFREAIA
-553 SPSGAGFHDAI
+553 SP
-564 VSSGTDRDPV
+564 GTDRDPV
-574 WSADGQEIIF
+574 WSADGNEIVF
-584 SSDLSGIFNIYG
+584 ASDFSGIFNIYG
-596 FNLNTRKLRQLSNV
+596 FNLKTRQLRQLSNV
-610 VGGAFNPTISP
+610 VGGAFNPTVAA

-636 LRRVNGEGT
+636 IRKVDGEGV
-645 PVDGK
+645 PVDGAA
-650 VVWAPDLK
+650 VWTPELK
-658 ALIGSEGDMQA
+658 SLIGRDGEDITE
-669 RVRRLKR
+669 RVRRIKR
-676 AQKGLHWA
+676 DLHWA
-684 FTELDSSEGI
+684 FARPDSSGGE
-694 AVSAAAFADS
+694 AVALVDS
-704 PQSAHVEE
+704 QYAQHSGKGEHRG
-712 DDSDVISPGDAIP
+712 ISPEDLIP
-725 RSAAMP
+725 RSAAMS
-731 LPSEPQPYGIDF
+731 LPTAPNPYGIDF
-743 LKTSLLPRVSIDEG
+743 LKTSFLPRLSIDEG
-757 HFKPGV
+757 YLKPGV
-763 YVSSGDVLNRQN
+763 YVSSSDVLNRQSI
-775 VFAGAAMAPNNG
+775 FAGAALAPSNG

-818 DSSEARDLIVNGVN
+818 DSSAARDLIVNGVN
-832 FNLNQISVGARGSLG
+832 FNLNQISVGGRGRLG
-847 RYGRVGA
+847 RHGGLTA
-854 SFTYDRY
+854 AFTYDRY

-869 FVPSRDGQVGFERIQ
+869 FLPRRDGQVGFERIQ

-892 LNGFGLGLTYSMNLV
+892 LNGFGLGLTYRMDLI

-920 QLYFRYDRMFNYFI
+920 QIYFRYDRMFNYFI

-988 KEQVN
+988 KERVN

-1004 FMKGYTFYSIEGRK
+1004 YMKGYTFYSIEGRK
-1018 AMMGTATLRFPLL
+1018 AMMGTATLRLPLL
-1031 PQIGKRFMHLY
+1031 PRIGKRFMHLY

-1052 DVGKAWDEAIGDPDE
+1052 DIGKAWDGAIGDPDE
-1067 FYGREGPLRG
+1067 FYGREGALRG
-1077 LGAQLRFDL
+1077 LGTQLRFDMI
-1086 VSYYSLPTRVQM
+1086 SYYSLPTRVQL

>member
-1 MKTLTWVLALL
+1 MSRLTLMLGLL
-12 CGFVGSA
+12 LGAGWGGPA
-19 FSQNHPE
+19 AAQNHPE
-26 LEWQVVETEHFRI
+26 LDWQVVETEHFRI

-45 QGAAARTAQIAEAAY
+45 EGAAARTAQIAEAAY
-60 DPITKLYGYQP
+60 DPITKLYGYHP
-71 EDRVRIVLKDY
+71 DDRVRIVLKDY

-127 IISLGTARKVSQ
+127 IISLGTARKGSQ

-172 VMSTVV
+172 IMSTVV

-206 LRAQVLSGEQLPF
+206 LRAQVLAGEQLPF
-219 DQMGVFGKHG
+219 DQMGIFGKHG

-241 LVRYIAERY
+241 LVRYIAETY
-250 GEHKIAEL
+250 GEQKIAEL
-258 YRAAAAWRSL
+258 YRAASAWRSL
-268 EIDGAL
+268 EIDGAFD
-274 KKVLGKSVDELYGEW
+274 KALGKSVDELYDEW
-289 VVSMRIAY
+289 VVSMRAGY
-297 EAQVEG
+297 EAQVAS
-303 LGDLN
+303 LGELN
-308 EGELVTDLGFSN
+308 EGELVSDLGFSN
-320 LRPRLSPDGKKLA
+320 LRPQLSPDGKKLA

-374 GSKLLFSRIDKADKY
+374 GQKLLFSRIDRADKY
-389 GSRQADVYEYDF
+389 GSRQADIYEYDF
-401 EVDEPGLLHEALW
+401 TVDEPGFLHDMIWAL
-414 FLPVM
+414 PAM
-419 VTGTAPKTPRIK
+419 VAATAPETPRIK

-437 RGLYPTYSPDGDW
+437 RALYPTYSPDGEW
-450 IAFVKNQ
+450 IAFVKNK
-457 GTNNNLGIMRAD
+457 GSNNNLGMMRAD
-469 GSDLQYLTDFQDGT
+469 GSDLRYLTDFQDGT

-492 DGNKLAISVSREGQ
+492 DGKRLVFSISRQGQ
-506 RDIVLLGIGN
+506 RDIAMVDLVGVAVQAGNRVTAAEPKASVVQEGLASEGTEVLAAEKVSLLG
-516 EIYEGP
+516 
-522 MRTVAVAGPILPN
+522 
-535 GKENLSGQDTEK
+535 
-547 LASLEK
+547 
-553 SPSGAGFHDAI
+553 
-564 VSSGTDRDPV
+564 SSFKGVIATPGTDRDPV
-574 WSADGQEIIF
+574 WSADGKQVVF
-584 SSDLSGIFNIYG
+584 SSDYSGIFNVYALDLG
-596 FNLNTRKLRQLSNV
+596 TQTLRQITNV
-610 VGGAFNPTISP
+610 IGGAFNPTVGS
-621 TGEITFA
+621 TGEIFFA
-628 AYTAAGFE
+628 SYTAKGFE
-636 LRRVNGEGT
+636 IRHLSGEGVSINVEGQRSPRWVEQKNAAPAKSGWVLT
-645 PVDGK
+645 APEPLASSAPAPVLQK
-650 VVWAPDLK
+650 
-658 ALIGSEGDMQA
+658 QA
-669 RVRRLKR
+669 
-676 AQKGLHWA
+676 
-684 FTELDSSEGI
+684 E
-694 AVSAAAFADS
+694 
-704 PQSAHVEE
+704 
-712 DDSDVISPGDAIP
+712 
-725 RSAAMP
+725 
-731 LPSEPQPYGIDF
+731 PYGIDF
-743 LKTSLLPRVSIDEG
+743 LKTSLLPRLSMDEG

-763 YVSSGDVLNRQN
+763 YVSSSDVLNRQN
-775 VFAGAAMAPNNG
+775 IFAGAAIAPANG
-787 DRDLFAIYE
+787 DRDLFAMYE
-796 YRGFRPTLF
+796 YRGFRPTFF
-805 LEVFNQRRHSARG
+805 LEVFNQSRHSARG
-818 DSSEARDLIVNGVN
+818 DSTDARDLIVNGVN
-832 FNLNQISVGARGSLG
+832 FNLNQISVGGRGRLG
-847 RYGRVGA
+847 RYGRLAA

-869 FVPSRDGQVGFERIQ
+869 FRPRRDGQVGFERIE

-892 LNGFGLGLTYSMNLV
+892 LNGFGLGLTYRMDLI
-907 ARRRDRDINPLGR
+907 ARRRDREINPLGR
-920 QLYFRYDRMFNYFI
+920 QIYFRYDRMFNYFI
-934 EGFNENATFIDE
+934 EGFNESASFIDE

-955 FTLDWNE
+955 VTLDWNE

-972 GMRFYGGWIAS
+972 GMRFYGGWIDS

-1018 AMMGTATLRFPLL
+1018 AMMGTATLRLPLL
-1031 PQIGKRFMHLY
+1031 PRIGKRFMHLY

-1052 DVGKAWDEAIGDPDE
+1052 DIGKAWDGEISDPDE
-1067 FYGREGPLRG
+1067 FYGREGPLRS
-1077 LGAQLRFDL
+1077 LGGQLRFDM

-1104 DEVADRSPWKFYLT
+1104 DEVEERSPWKFYFT

>member
-1 MKTLTWVLALL
+1 MLGLL
-12 CGFVGSA
+12 LGAGWGGPA
-19 FSQNHPE
+19 AAQNHPE
-26 LEWQVVETEHFRI
+26 LDWQVVETEHFRI

-45 QGAAARTAQIAEAAY
+45 EGAAARTAQIAEAAY
-60 DPITKLYGYQP
+60 DPITKLYGYHP
-71 EDRVRIVLKDY
+71 DDRVRIVLKDY

-127 IISLGTARKVSQ
+127 IISLGTARKGSQ

-172 VMSTVV
+172 IMSTVV

-206 LRAQVLSGEQLPF
+206 LRAQVLAGEQLPF
-219 DQMGVFGKHG
+219 DQMGIFGKHG

-241 LVRYIAERY
+241 LVRYIAETY
-250 GEHKIAEL
+250 GEQKIAEL
-258 YRAAAAWRSL
+258 YRAASAWRSL
-268 EIDGAL
+268 EIDGAFD
-274 KKVLGKSVDELYGEW
+274 KVLGKSVDEVYDEW
-289 VVSMRIAY
+289 VVSMRAGY
-297 EAQVEG
+297 EAQVAS
-303 LGDLN
+303 LGELN
-308 EGELVTDLGFSN
+308 EGELVSDLGFSN
-320 LRPRLSPDGKKLA
+320 LRPQLSPDGKKLA

-374 GSKLLFSRIDKADKY
+374 GQKLLFSRIDRADKY
-389 GSRQADVYEYDF
+389 GSRQADIYEYDF
-401 EVDEPGLLHEALW
+401 TVDEPGFLHDMIWAL
-414 FLPVM
+414 PAM
-419 VTGTAPKTPRIK
+419 VAATAPETPRIK

-437 RGLYPTYSPDGDW
+437 RALYPTYSPDGEW
-450 IAFVKNQ
+450 IAFVKNK
-457 GTNNNLGIMRAD
+457 GSNNNLGMMRAD
-469 GSDLQYLTDFQDGT
+469 GSDLRYLTDFQDGT

-492 DGNKLAISVSREGQ
+492 DGKRLVFSISRQGQ
-506 RDIVLLGIGN
+506 RDIAMVDLVGVAVQAGNRVTAAEPKASVVQEGLASERTEVLAAEKVSLLG
-516 EIYEGP
+516 
-522 MRTVAVAGPILPN
+522 
-535 GKENLSGQDTEK
+535 
-547 LASLEK
+547 
-553 SPSGAGFHDAI
+553 
-564 VSSGTDRDPV
+564 SSFKGVIATPGTDRDPV
-574 WSADGQEIIF
+574 WSADGKQVVF
-584 SSDLSGIFNIYG
+584 SSDYSGIFNVYALDLG
-596 FNLNTRKLRQLSNV
+596 TQTLRQITNV
-610 VGGAFNPTISP
+610 IGGAFNPTVGS
-621 TGEITFA
+621 TGEIFFA
-628 AYTAAGFE
+628 SYTAKGFE
-636 LRRVNGEGT
+636 IRHLSGEGVSINVEGQRLPRWVERKNVAPAKSGWVLT
-645 PVDGK
+645 APEPLASSAPAPVLQK
-650 VVWAPDLK
+650 
-658 ALIGSEGDMQA
+658 QA
-669 RVRRLKR
+669 
-676 AQKGLHWA
+676 
-684 FTELDSSEGI
+684 E
-694 AVSAAAFADS
+694 
-704 PQSAHVEE
+704 
-712 DDSDVISPGDAIP
+712 
-725 RSAAMP
+725 
-731 LPSEPQPYGIDF
+731 PYGIDF
-743 LKTSLLPRVSIDEG
+743 LKTSLLPRLSMDEG

-763 YVSSGDVLNRQN
+763 YVSSSDVLNRQN
-775 VFAGAAMAPNNG
+775 IFAGAAIAPVNG
-787 DRDLFAIYE
+787 DRDLFAMYE
-796 YRGFRPTLF
+796 YRGFRPTFF
-805 LEVFNQRRHSARG
+805 LEVFNQSRHSARG
-818 DSSEARDLIVNGVN
+818 DSTDARDLIVNGVN
-832 FNLNQISVGARGSLG
+832 FNLNQISVGGRGRLG
-847 RYGRVGA
+847 RYGRLAA

-869 FVPSRDGQVGFERIQ
+869 FRPRRDGQVGFERIE

-892 LNGFGLGLTYSMNLV
+892 LNGFGLGLTYRMDLI
-907 ARRRDRDINPLGR
+907 ARRRDREINPLGR
-920 QLYFRYDRMFNYFI
+920 QIYFRYDRMFNYFI
-934 EGFNENATFIDE
+934 EGFNESASFIDE

-955 FTLDWNE
+955 VTLDWNE

-972 GMRFYGGWIAS
+972 GMRFYGGWIDS

-1018 AMMGTATLRFPLL
+1018 AMMGTATLRLPLL
-1031 PQIGKRFMHLY
+1031 PRIGKRLMHLY

-1052 DVGKAWDEAIGDPDE
+1052 DIGKAWDGEISDPDE
-1067 FYGREGPLRG
+1067 FYGREGPLRS
-1077 LGAQLRFDL
+1077 LGGQLRFDM

-1104 DEVADRSPWKFYLT
+1104 DEVEERSPWKFYFT

>member
-1 MKTLTWVLALL
+1 MRVLVLGLIVCLA
-12 CGFVGSA
+12 GSA
-19 FSQNHPE
+19 VAQNHPE

-45 QGAAARTAQIAEAAY
+45 AGAAARTAQIVEEAYA
-60 DPITKLYGYQP
+60 PITELYGYAP

-98 IWTTALD
+98 IWTTSLD

-127 IISLGTARKVSQ
+127 IISLGSARKGSQ

-154 ENRPDI
+154 QNRPDI

-191 EGAHQ
+191 EGARR

-206 LRAQVLSGEQLPF
+206 LRTQVLAGAQLPF
-219 DQMGVFGKHG
+219 DEMGVFGKHG
-229 FGNEYVYDHGYG
+229 FGNEYVYDHGFG
-241 LVRYIAERY
+241 LVRYIGQTY
-250 GEHKIAEL
+250 GDEKIAAL
-258 YRAAAAWRSL
+258 YRSASQWRTL
-268 EIDGAL
+268 EIDGAF
-274 KKVLGKSVDELYGEW
+274 KKVLGKSVDELYDEW
-289 VVSMRIAY
+289 VASMQEGY

-303 LGDLN
+303 LGDLR

-346 LVVRDLETEEDEVV
+346 LVVRDLETAEDEVV
-360 AFPVAASTVDWSAD
+360 AFPVSASTVDWSPD
-374 GSKLLFSRIDKADKY
+374 GQKLLFARIDRADKY
-389 GSRQADVYEYDF
+389 GSRQADIYEYDF
-401 EVDEPGLLHEALW
+401 DVDEPGFVHDVLW
-414 FLPVM
+414 TLPVM
-419 VTGTAPKTPRIK
+419 VAGTAPESPRIK

-437 RGLYPTYSPDGDW
+437 RALYPTYSPDGEW
-450 IAFVKNQ
+450 IAFVHNK

-469 GSDLQYLTDFQDGT
+469 GSNLRYLTDYKDGT
-483 QVYTPRFSP
+483 QIYTPRFSP
-492 DGNKLAISVSREGQ
+492 DGRSLAISISRGGQ
-506 RDIVLLGIGN
+506 RDIVLFGVGFRQTHPIR
-516 EIYEGP
+516 I
-522 MRTVAVAGPILPN
+522 VASAEPILPS
-535 GKENLSGQDTEK
+535 GKEALAPEYLEMLADTTTEVS
-547 LASLEK
+547 AV
-553 SPSGAGFHDAI
+553 FQRAI
-564 VSSGTDRDPV
+564 STTGTDRDPV
-574 WSADGQEIIF
+574 WSADGDRIVF
-584 SSDLSGIFNIYG
+584 ASDFSGIFNIYAFYLKTG
-596 FNLNTRKLRQLSNV
+596 QMRQLTNV
-610 VGGAFNPTISP
+610 VGGAFNPTVGP
-621 TGEITFA
+621 AGEVVFA
-628 AYTAAGFE
+628 AYTASGFE
-636 LRRVNGEGT
+636 IRQVAGEGT
-645 PVDGK
+645 PIATDA
-650 VVWAPDLK
+650 VWAPTFRSMV
-658 ALIGSEGDMQA
+658 GRGDVESRM
-669 RVRRLKR
+669 RRFER
-676 AQKGLHWA
+676 TTTDFHWA
-684 FTELDSSEGI
+684 FVRPDPQDSTALAVVLAHAVPDSQYREG
-694 AVSAAAFADS
+694 ARNYSLPGSSALALPAA
-704 PQSAHVEE
+704 PE
-712 DDSDVISPGDAIP
+712 
-725 RSAAMP
+725 
-731 LPSEPQPYGIDF
+731 PYGIDF
-743 LKTSLLPRVSIDEG
+743 LKTSLLPRLTIDEG

-763 YVSSGDVLNRQN
+763 YVSSGDVLNRQSI
-775 VFAGAAMAPNNG
+775 FAGAAIAPANG

-796 YRGFRPTLF
+796 FRGFRPTLF
-805 LEVFNQRRHSARG
+805 LEVFNQKRQSTRG
-818 DSSEARDLIVNGVN
+818 DSSEARAGIINAVN
-832 FNLNQISVGARGSLG
+832 FNLNQISVGGRGRLG
-847 RYGRVGA
+847 RYGELTA
-854 SFTYDRY
+854 TATYDRY
-861 DASVESDA
+861 DASVEWEA
-869 FVPSRDGQVGFERIQ
+869 FVQRRDGGLGFNREK

-892 LNGFGLGLTYSMNLV
+892 LNGFGLGLTYRMDLI

-920 QLYFRYDRMFNYFI
+920 QIYFRYDRMYNFFLD
-934 EGFNENATFIDE
+934 GFNEQASFIDE
-946 QYLNLFYNQ
+946 KFINLFYNQ

-962 YIGLP
+962 YLGLP

-972 GMRFYGGWIAS
+972 GLRFYGGWIQS

-1018 AMMGTATLRFPLL
+1018 ALMGTATLRFPLL
-1031 PQIGKRFMHLY
+1031 PKIGKRFMHLY

-1052 DVGKAWDEAIGDPDE
+1052 DIGKAWDGAIGDPDE

-1077 LGAQLRFDL
+1077 VGGQLRFDL
-1086 VSYYSLPTRVQM
+1086 ISYYSLPTRVQM

-1104 DEVADRSPWKFYLT
+1104 DEVEDRSPWKFYLT

>member
-1 MKTLTWVLALL
+1 MSRLTLMLWLL
-12 CGFVGSA
+12 LGAGWGGPA
-19 FSQNHPE
+19 AAQNHPE
-26 LEWQVVETEHFRI
+26 LDWQVVETEHFRI

-45 QGAAARTAQIAEAAY
+45 EGAAARTAQIAEAAY
-60 DPITKLYGYQP
+60 DPITKLYGYHP
-71 EDRVRIVLKDY
+71 DDRVRIVLKDY

-127 IISLGTARKVSQ
+127 IISLGTARKGSQ

-172 VMSTVV
+172 IMSTVV

-206 LRAQVLSGEQLPF
+206 LRAQVLAGEQLPF
-219 DQMGVFGKHG
+219 DQMGIFGKHG

-241 LVRYIAERY
+241 LVRYIAETY
-250 GEHKIAEL
+250 GEQKIAEL
-258 YRAAAAWRSL
+258 YRAASAWRSL
-268 EIDGAL
+268 EIDGAFD
-274 KKVLGKSVDELYGEW
+274 KVLGKSVDELYDEW
-289 VVSMRIAY
+289 VVSMRAGY
-297 EAQVEG
+297 EAQVAS
-303 LGDLN
+303 LGELN
-308 EGELVTDLGFSN
+308 EGELVSDLGFSN
-320 LRPRLSPDGKKLA
+320 LRPQLSPDGKKLA

-374 GSKLLFSRIDKADKY
+374 GQKLLFSRIDRADKY
-389 GSRQADVYEYDF
+389 GSRQADIYEYDF
-401 EVDEPGLLHEALW
+401 TVDEPGFLHDMIWAL
-414 FLPVM
+414 PAM
-419 VTGTAPKTPRIK
+419 VAATAPETPRIK

-437 RGLYPTYSPDGDW
+437 RALYPTYSPDGEW
-450 IAFVKNQ
+450 IAFVKNK
-457 GTNNNLGIMRAD
+457 GSNNNLGMMRAD
-469 GSDLQYLTDFQDGT
+469 GSDLRYLTDFQDGT

-492 DGNKLAISVSREGQ
+492 DGKRLVFSISRQGQ
-506 RDIVLLGIGN
+506 RDIAMVDLVGVAVQAGNRVTAAEPKASVVQEGLASERTEVLAAEKVSLLG
-516 EIYEGP
+516 
-522 MRTVAVAGPILPN
+522 
-535 GKENLSGQDTEK
+535 
-547 LASLEK
+547 
-553 SPSGAGFHDAI
+553 
-564 VSSGTDRDPV
+564 SSFKGVIATPGTDRDPV
-574 WSADGQEIIF
+574 WSADGKQVVF
-584 SSDLSGIFNIYG
+584 SSDYSGIFNVYALDLG
-596 FNLNTRKLRQLSNV
+596 TQTLRQITNV
-610 VGGAFNPTISP
+610 IGGAFNPTVGS
-621 TGEITFA
+621 TGEIFFA
-628 AYTAAGFE
+628 SYTAKGFE
-636 LRRVNGEGT
+636 IRHLSGEGVSINVEGQRLPRWVERKNVAPAKSGWVLT
-645 PVDGK
+645 APEPLASSAPAPVLQK
-650 VVWAPDLK
+650 
-658 ALIGSEGDMQA
+658 QA
-669 RVRRLKR
+669 
-676 AQKGLHWA
+676 
-684 FTELDSSEGI
+684 E
-694 AVSAAAFADS
+694 
-704 PQSAHVEE
+704 
-712 DDSDVISPGDAIP
+712 
-725 RSAAMP
+725 
-731 LPSEPQPYGIDF
+731 PYGIDF
-743 LKTSLLPRVSIDEG
+743 LKTSLLPRLSMDEG

-763 YVSSGDVLNRQN
+763 YVSSSDVLNRQN
-775 VFAGAAMAPNNG
+775 IFAGAAIAPANG

-796 YRGFRPTLF
+796 YRGFRPTFF
-805 LEVFNQRRHSARG
+805 LEVFNQSRHSARG
-818 DSSEARDLIVNGVN
+818 DSTDARDLIVNGVN
-832 FNLNQISVGARGSLG
+832 FNLNQISVGGRGRLG
-847 RYGRVGA
+847 RYGRLAA

-869 FVPSRDGQVGFERIQ
+869 FRPRRDGQVGFERIE

-892 LNGFGLGLTYSMNLV
+892 LNGFGLGLTYRMDLI
-907 ARRRDRDINPLGR
+907 ARRRDREINPLGR
-920 QLYFRYDRMFNYFI
+920 QIYFRYDRMFNYFI
-934 EGFNENATFIDE
+934 EGFNESASFIDE

-955 FTLDWNE
+955 VTLDWNE

-972 GMRFYGGWIAS
+972 GMRFYGGWIDS

-1018 AMMGTATLRFPLL
+1018 AMMGTATLRLPLL
-1031 PQIGKRFMHLY
+1031 PRIGKRFMHLY

-1052 DVGKAWDEAIGDPDE
+1052 DIGKAWDGEISDPDE
-1067 FYGREGPLRG
+1067 FYGREGPLRS
-1077 LGAQLRFDL
+1077 LGGQLRFDM

-1104 DEVADRSPWKFYLT
+1104 DEVEERSPWKFYFT

>member
-1 MKTLTWVLALL
+1 MSRLTLMLGLL
-12 CGFVGSA
+12 LGAGWGGPA
-19 FSQNHPE
+19 AAQNHPE
-26 LEWQVVETEHFRI
+26 LDWQVVETEHFRI

-45 QGAAARTAQIAEAAY
+45 EGAAARTAQIAEAAY
-60 DPITKLYGYQP
+60 DPITKLYGYYP
-71 EDRVRIVLKDY
+71 DDRVRIVLKDY

-127 IISLGTARKVSQ
+127 IISLGTARKGSQ

-172 VMSTVV
+172 IMSTVV

-206 LRAQVLSGEQLPF
+206 LRAQVLAGEQLPF
-219 DQMGVFGKHG
+219 DQMGIFGKHG

-241 LVRYIAERY
+241 LVRYIAETY
-250 GEHKIAEL
+250 GEQKIAEL
-258 YRAAAAWRSL
+258 YRAASAWRSL
-268 EIDGAL
+268 KIDGAFD
-274 KKVLGKSVDELYGEW
+274 KVLGKSVDEVYDEW
-289 VVSMRIAY
+289 VASMRAGY
-297 EAQVEG
+297 AAQVEG
-303 LGDLN
+303 LGELN
-308 EGELVTDLGFSN
+308 EGELVSDLGFSN

-374 GSKLLFSRIDKADKY
+374 GQKLLFSRIDRADKY
-389 GSRQADVYEYDF
+389 GSRQADIYEYDF
-401 EVDEPGLLHEALW
+401 TVDEPGFLHDMIWAL
-414 FLPVM
+414 PAM
-419 VTGTAPKTPRIK
+419 VAATAPETPRIK

-437 RGLYPTYSPDGDW
+437 RALYPTYSPDGQW
-450 IAFVKNQ
+450 IAFVKNK
-457 GTNNNLGIMRAD
+457 GSNNNLGMMRAD
-469 GSDLQYLTDFQDGT
+469 GSDLRYLTDFQDGT

-492 DGNKLAISVSREGQ
+492 DGKRLVFSISRQGQ
-506 RDIVLLGIGN
+506 RDIAMVDLAGVAVQEGNAVASAEPIAANKKEALASERTEALAGKKTSLLG
-516 EIYEGP
+516 
-522 MRTVAVAGPILPN
+522 
-535 GKENLSGQDTEK
+535 
-547 LASLEK
+547 
-553 SPSGAGFHDAI
+553 
-564 VSSGTDRDPV
+564 SSFKGVIATPGTDRDPV
-574 WSADGQEIIF
+574 WSADGTQVVF
-584 SSDLSGIFNIYG
+584 ASDYSGIFNVYA
-596 FNLNTRKLRQLSNV
+596 LDLDTQTLRQITNV
-610 VGGAFNPTISP
+610 TGGAFNPTVGA
-621 TGEITFA
+621 TGEVFFA
-628 AYTAAGFE
+628 SYTAKGFDIRQVSGE
-636 LRRVNGEGT
+636 GVPINAKGERWPRRVERNNAVLAKSEWVFT
-645 PVDGK
+645 ATEPLASSAPAPV
-650 VVWAPDLK
+650 L
-658 ALIGSEGDMQA
+658 
-669 RVRRLKR
+669 
-676 AQKGLHWA
+676 QKPA
-684 FTELDSSEGI
+684 E
-694 AVSAAAFADS
+694 
-704 PQSAHVEE
+704 
-712 DDSDVISPGDAIP
+712 
-725 RSAAMP
+725 
-731 LPSEPQPYGIDF
+731 PYGIDF
-743 LKTSLLPRVSIDEG
+743 LKTSLLPRLSMDEG
-757 HFKPGV
+757 NFKPGV
-763 YVSSGDVLNRQN
+763 YVSSSDVLNRQSI
-775 VFAGAAMAPNNG
+775 FAGAAIAPANG
-787 DRDLFAIYE
+787 DRDLFAMYE
-796 YRGFRPTLF
+796 YRGFRPTFF
-805 LEVFNQRRHSARG
+805 LEVFNQSRHSARG
-818 DSSEARDLIVNGVN
+818 DSSDARDLIVNGVN
-832 FNLNQISVGARGSLG
+832 FNLNQISVGGRGRLG
-847 RYGRVGA
+847 RYGRLAA

-869 FVPSRDGQVGFERIQ
+869 FRPRRDGQVGFERIE

-892 LNGFGLGLTYSMNLV
+892 LNGFGLGLTYHMDLI

-920 QLYFRYDRMFNYFI
+920 QIYFRYDRMFNYFI
-934 EGFNENATFIDE
+934 EGFNQNASFIDE

-955 FTLDWNE
+955 VTLDWNE

-972 GMRFYGGWIAS
+972 GMRFYGGWIDS

-1018 AMMGTATLRFPLL
+1018 AMMGTATLRLPLL
-1031 PQIGKRFMHLY
+1031 PRVGKRFMHLY

-1052 DVGKAWDEAIGDPDE
+1052 DIGKAWDGEISDPDE
-1067 FYGREGPLRG
+1067 FYGREGPLRS
-1077 LGAQLRFDL
+1077 LGGQLRFDM

-1104 DEVADRSPWKFYLT
+1104 DEVAERSPWKFYFT